1 MFRGKTCARTLAG
14 AIVGLTLAATAAGAA
29 SPTRA
34 GSCGARALLGAGPQ
48 LDFVGLTADQHLV
61 RFGECNPSRPRD
73 LGPVAGL
80 SGNDATLVGIDFRV
94 QDGLLYGV
102 GDAGGVYK
110 FADPTSA
117 LATRV
122 NQLTVALDPN
132 ASAFGVDFNPAADRL
147 RIVSDTG
154 QNLRHNVNAAGTTVA
169 DGTLAYL
176 EGTPPAPVASTGAI
190 AVAYTNNDLDPT
202 TSTSLFD
209 LDRDRDQIVLQSPPN
224 GGVLF
229 PTGKLGV
236 DATGPV
242 GFDVSSMRR
251 DGVTVRNAGFATMT
265 VEGTPGFYRI
275 DLLTGAAFRIGTLGA
290 DVVDVAA
297 VPES

>member
-1 MFRGKTCARTLAG
+1 MLRGKTCARNLVGT
-14 AIVGLTLAATAAGAA
+14 IVGLTLVATAAGGA
-29 SPTRA
+29 SLPRV
-34 GSCGARALLGAGPQ
+34 GSCGARALLGSGPQ

-73 LGPVAGL
+73 LGPITGL
-80 SGNDATLVGIDFRV
+80 AGNDTTLVGIDFRV

-102 GDAGGVYK
+102 GDGGGVYK

-122 NQLTVALDPN
+122 NQLSVALDPS
-132 ASAFGVDFNPAADRL
+132 ASAFGIDFNPAADRL

-169 DGTLAYL
+169 DGALAYL
-176 EGTPPAPVASTGAI
+176 EGTPPASVPASGVV
-190 AVAYTNNDLDPT
+190 AVAYTNNDLDPST
-202 TSTSLFD
+202 ATSLFD

-236 DATGPV
+236 DAAGPI
-242 GFDVSSMRR
+242 GFDVYSTQRG
-251 DGVTVRNAGFATMT
+251 GVTVRNAGFATMT
-265 VEGTPGFYRI
+265 VDGIRAFYRI
-275 DLLTGAAFRIGTLGA
+275 DLLTGAAVRIGILGA

-297 VPES
+297 PIDQ